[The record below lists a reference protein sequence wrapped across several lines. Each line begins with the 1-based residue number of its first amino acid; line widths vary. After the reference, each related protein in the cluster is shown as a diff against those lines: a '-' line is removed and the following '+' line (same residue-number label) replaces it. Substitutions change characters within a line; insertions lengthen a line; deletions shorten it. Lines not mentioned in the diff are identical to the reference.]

1 MNVGANKL
9 WLIRSVLIEWVVN
22 RVHWLRAKA
31 QFQRW
36 MEEQASIHNE
46 AEWVPAYFQAKAEQW
61 NDLMNIAAQKKLHG
75 HEAYAS
81 QQMDAWDELS
91 RSSKKALSPITVS
104 PLKAFKTAL
113 LYLT

>member
-1 MNVGANKL
+1 MNVSADIL
-9 WLIRSVLIEWVVN
+9 CSMHTILIELIVE

-46 AEWVPAYFQAKAEQW
+46 AEWVPAYFHTRSEQW
-61 NDLMNIAAQKKLHG
+61 KVLMTMARLQDQPG

-81 QQMDAWDELS
+81 QQMHSWEELS
-91 RSSKKALSPITVS
+91 MSSKKALAPITS
-104 PLKAFKTAL
+104 TPLRDYKSAS
-113 LYLT
+113 LYLL